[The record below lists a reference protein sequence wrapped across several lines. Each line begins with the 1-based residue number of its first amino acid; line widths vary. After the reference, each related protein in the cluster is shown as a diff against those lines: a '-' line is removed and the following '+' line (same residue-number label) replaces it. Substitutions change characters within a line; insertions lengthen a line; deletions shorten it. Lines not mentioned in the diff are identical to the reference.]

1 MSSVYFGEG
10 NYWPHATLQEG
21 KALLLIA
28 RINAWKDVLE
38 AIADYFKAMAAAEK
52 QFGESMTKVQK
63 SFQKVETEDF
73 TSNFGGSLGGGLHD
87 FSDFTKHAG
96 HNHSELANLL
106 ETTVLKKIS
115 EMKKDFGKETSNMK
129 QDIDKMQTNL
139 RASREETLQMIT
151 TFEKLY
157 RGLAMD
163 GIQLGDPWLQEIKL
177 KDRIQKNVKEE
188 NSFNDTMIEKNK
200 ELQKIDTTYSE
211 QLKEILTEFS
221 TVIHRQTNLQTE
233 TVNHL
238 GHRLKLINPSQEY
251 ELYTKRSGLDDL
263 TVWKSHFPEDASHIQ
278 YPFKGSPLLSV
289 SKIGILKRQ
298 GRMIKGNWKDAFF
311 VLTSCGYL
319 HCFNSK
325 TQIKSAS
332 KESKNKNQA
341 PFSWTQNPAFAAQQK
356 AANVSNPANNNPP
369 SLKEAPPSPVKETN
383 IIFDISEFVED
394 IAPVYSI
401 NIRGAN
407 VSAAA
412 PGNISNYSFEVV
424 VPPPSK
430 GIFAK
435 ETRYVI
441 RATSE
446 EEMVDWFVAVKAK
459 SQAHLITNLQAPNE
473 PPPPFAAN
481 SGGNEEPVPRKRT
494 FLGSFFGGGDET
506 KNNQIQNGNNGHSI
520 PAENVEEWTDVDLKT
535 SVSEQFREQMHQQER
550 EREHGHENNQLDD
563 ELFQQVKEGKEQ
575 NQTEKLENS
584 NQHLTENSNQH
595 ETQMENSNQH
605 QHQTENSNL

>member
-1 MSSVYFGEG
+1 MSNEGSSKTSNVSSVYFGEG

-200 ELQKIDTTYSE
+200 ELQKNRY
-211 QLKEILTEFS
+211 
-221 TVIHRQTNLQTE
+221 
-233 TVNHL
+233 
-238 GHRLKLINPSQEY
+238 
-251 ELYTKRSGLDDL
+251 DL
-263 TVWKSHFPEDASHIQ
+263 LRA
-278 YPFKGSPLLSV
+278 
-289 SKIGILKRQ
+289 
-298 GRMIKGNWKDAFF
+298 IKGNSDRILHRNSSANE
-311 VLTSCGYL
+311 LTNRNC
-319 HCFNSK
+319 
-325 TQIKSAS
+325 KSPWS
-332 KESKNKNQA
+332 
-341 PFSWTQNPAFAAQQK
+341 PFKIDQP
-356 AANVSNPANNNPP
+356 
-369 SLKEAPPSPVKETN
+369 
-383 IIFDISEFVED
+383 ISG
-394 IAPVYSI
+394 
-401 NIRGAN
+401 IRI
-407 VSAAA
+407 VH
-412 PGNISNYSFEVV
+412 
-424 VPPPSK
+424 K
-430 GIFAK
+430 K
-435 ETRYVI
+435 I
-441 RATSE
+441 RT
-446 EEMVDWFVAVKAK
+446 
-459 SQAHLITNLQAPNE
+459 
-473 PPPPFAAN
+473 
-481 SGGNEEPVPRKRT
+481 
-494 FLGSFFGGGDET
+494 
-506 KNNQIQNGNNGHSI
+506 
-520 PAENVEEWTDVDLKT
+520 
-535 SVSEQFREQMHQQER
+535 
-550 EREHGHENNQLDD
+550 
-563 ELFQQVKEGKEQ
+563 
-575 NQTEKLENS
+575 
-584 NQHLTENSNQH
+584 
-595 ETQMENSNQH
+595 
-605 QHQTENSNL
+605 